1 MKFSNITAANL
12 AKAANP
18 SVDFDGSAAANP
30 ANSANPAGSD
40 EQVSKVSDFSS
51 GQRHENDPQE
61 AIILFD
67 GGNAANPA
75 NSANPSVPASPI
87 SKISDFSKGNTREN
101 AKFASVRCS
110 DCQHALPAT
119 ATDPHSW
126 HSCDRGLKGW
136 WGMAPRRCDAYAA
149 KAERIAKKEEARL
162 AEEERQRRKEE
173 RRREE
178 MEKNYRRTLFESFND
193 IVNGANVWTGLE
205 LTREKIKVLIDPRFE
220 QERMQYPAIQKYTHK
235 HIARAIDGLK
245 AILEVYQ
252 P

>member
-1 MKFSNITAANL
+1 MKFSKITAANL

-18 SVDFDGSAAANP
+18 NVDFDGSVAANL
-30 ANSANPAGSD
+30 AKAANPAGSD
-40 EQVSKVSDFSS
+40 EQVSKISDFSS

-61 AIILFD
+61 AAIRFD
-67 GGNAANPA
+67 VGNAANPA
-75 NSANPSVPASPI
+75 NSANPNVPASPI

-136 WGMAPRRCDAYAA
+136 WGMAPHRCERWDG
-149 KAERIAKKEEARL
+149 KAERIAKEEEARL

-178 MEKNYRRTLFESFND
+178 IEKNIRLTLFSSFND
-193 IVNGANVWTGLE
+193 LVTGASVWAGLE
-205 LTREKIKVLIDPRFE
+205 LTQERIKVLKDPDFE
-220 QERMQYPAIQKYTHK
+220 QERMQWPALQKFDRAFIEK
-235 HIARAIDGLK
+235 AIDGLK
-245 AILEVYQ
+245 AILEVY
-252 P
+252 